1 MIPLSLA
8 GWEYN
13 NMCNFSCRKYVKLC
27 GKNKEKKNFK
37 GYSPRRQVNNLYGYC
52 EVEGEY

>member
-1 MIPLSLA
+1 LRDGNTIICVTFLA
-8 GWEYN
+8 G
-13 NMCNFSCRKYVKLC
+13 NMLS